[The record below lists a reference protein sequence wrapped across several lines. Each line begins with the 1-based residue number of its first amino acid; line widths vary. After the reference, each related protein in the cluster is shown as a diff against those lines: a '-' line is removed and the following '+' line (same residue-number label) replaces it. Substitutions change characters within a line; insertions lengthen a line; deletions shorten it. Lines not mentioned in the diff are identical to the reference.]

1 MLHPRVDGELFP
13 RWVRELLPAH
23 RLDRVSIPWRAIGRD
38 AALPGALAVIGVIEM
53 AATGAH
59 NWAYGAAFEILACA
73 LLVFR
78 RRRPLL
84 LPTMA
89 AALLLAISWVG
100 PQLDAASVPIPILA
114 LAVFSLA
121 RWLTDLRGLFGVAV
135 IAAFMF
141 GDYAFV
147 DQRHHN
153 WSDVIF
159 VLALGAPPYVLGRLT
174 RRLAQQKGLL
184 EQNQELVKREAVR
197 AERDRIARE
206 LHDVIAHSISA
217 MVVQTAAAQ
226 DLIRGDP
233 DKAEGLLASVAATGR
248 RALSETGRLLHVIR
262 DSTNELGLQPAPGL
276 ANLRDLVE
284 QFRADGL
291 QVALDAP
298 EPLPALPAGL
308 DVSAYRIVQ
317 EALTNALRYGTD
329 STAAL
334 RVSCTATA
342 VSIRASNPSNGSAGL
357 GSGLGLL
364 GIDERISLLGGRVNH
379 GVGGDGRFVL
389 DATLP
394 VLT

>member
-1 MLHPRVDGELFP
+1 MT
-13 RWVRELLPAH
+13 
-23 RLDRVSIPWRAIGRD
+23 IPWRTISRD
-38 AALPGALAVIGVIEM
+38 AALPATLAVIGVIEM
-53 AATGAH
+53 AATRPYRWG
-59 NWAYGAAFEILACA
+59 YGAALEVVACG

-78 RRRPLL
+78 RRNPLFL
-84 LPTMA
+84 ATLA
-89 AALLLAISWVG
+89 AVVLLAIPWVG
-100 PQLDAASVPIPILA
+100 PQLDAASVPIPIWA

-121 RWLTDLRGLFGVAV
+121 RWLPDLRGLFGVGVMAAAV
-135 IAAFMF
+135 FA
-141 GDYAFV
+141 DYAFV

-159 VLALGAPPYVLGRLT
+159 VFSLIAPPYVLGRLT
-174 RRLAQQKGLL
+174 HRLAEQKGLL

-217 MVVQTAAAQ
+217 MVLQTAAAQ
-226 DLIRGDP
+226 DLIRADP
-233 DKAEGLLASVAATGR
+233 DKAHDLLASVGATGR
-248 RALSETGRLLHVIR
+248 GALSETGRLLHVIR
-262 DSTNELGLQPAPGL
+262 DDADELGLRPAPGL
-276 ANLRDLVE
+276 ANLRELVE

-291 QVALDAP
+291 QVALEVK
-298 EPLPALPAGL
+298 EPLPVLPAGV

-334 RVSCTATA
+334 RVSSTATA
-342 VSIRASNPSNGSAGL
+342 LSIRASNPSNGSGGL

-364 GIDERISLLGGRVNH
+364 GIAERVSLLGGSLSH
-379 GVGGDGRFVL
+379 GVGGDGRFEL

-394 VLT
+394 VATS

>member
-1 MLHPRVDGELFP
+1 M
-13 RWVRELLPAH
+13 
-23 RLDRVSIPWRAIGRD
+23 SIPWRPVGRD
-38 AALPGALAVIGVIEM
+38 AALPGALAVVGVIEM
-53 AATGAH
+53 AATRAH
-59 NWAYGAAFEILACA
+59 HWGYGAAFEILACT
-73 LLVFR
+73 LLAFR

-89 AALLLAISWVG
+89 AAVLLAISWVG
-100 PQLDAASVPIPILA
+100 PQLNDASVPIPILA

-121 RWLTDLRGLFGVAV
+121 RWLSDLRGLFGVAV

-147 DQRHHN
+147 DQRQHN

-159 VLALGAPPYVLGRLT
+159 VLALSAPPYVLGRLT
-174 RRLAQQKGLL
+174 RRLAEQKGLL

-226 DLIRGDP
+226 DLIRADP
-233 DKAEGLLASVAATGR
+233 GKAEGLLASVAATGR

-262 DSTNELGLQPAPGL
+262 DGTNELGLQPAPGL

-298 EPLPALPAGL
+298 EPLPALPAGI

-334 RVSCTATA
+334 RVSCTANA

-364 GIDERISLLGGRVNH
+364 GIDERISLLGGRVSH